1 MSPVLQQA
9 PQYAADNLVALP
21 RGYSSADTWRPARTV
36 SVILTQAQEVRM
48 PGTGQKERLTTG
60 DGDMLN
66 AVIDGLEATIKRIPQ
81 PLRLSVNLTWGL
93 MVLVIAYVVLDIILP
108 AVAHYVLIVGI
119 QVIFLAFGVY
129 LTVRLLFLGL
139 QRMRRSR
146 N

>member
-1 MSPVLQQA
+1 M
-9 PQYAADNLVALP
+9 NL
-21 RGYSSADTWRPARTV
+21 
-36 SVILTQAQEVRM
+36 I
-48 PGTGQKERLTTG
+48 
-60 DGDMLN
+60 
-66 AVIDGLEATIKRIPQ
+66 
-81 PLRLSVNLTWGL
+81 WGL
-93 MVLVIAYVVLDIILP
+93 VVLVIAYVVLDIFLP

>member
-1 MSPVLQQA
+1 MLS
-9 PQYAADNLVALP
+9 
-21 RGYSSADTWRPARTV
+21 
-36 SVILTQAQEVRM
+36 
-48 PGTGQKERLTTG
+48 LTTG
-60 DGDMLN
+60 ADGDMLK
-66 AVIDGLEATIKRIPQ
+66 AVIDRLNVTIERIPQ
-81 PLRLSVNLTWGL
+81 SLRLSVNLTWSL
-93 MVLVIAYVVLDIILP
+93 VVLVIAYVVLDIFLP